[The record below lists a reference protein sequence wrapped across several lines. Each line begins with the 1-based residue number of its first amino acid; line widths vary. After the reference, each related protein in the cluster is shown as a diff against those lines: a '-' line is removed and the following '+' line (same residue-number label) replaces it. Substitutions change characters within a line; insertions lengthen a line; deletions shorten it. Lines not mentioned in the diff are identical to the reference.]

1 MRFIFSILVLS
12 AASLFADN
20 SIPTYRADVQMVT
33 VSFRVEQKGKPVT
46 GVGVSEVSVLE
57 DGVEQQIDRFIQS
70 RASEME
76 KSATRVPTSIFVLV
90 DTSNAMYRDIAHA
103 YDSIADFI
111 RSLDPDDP
119 VAVYTF
125 SRNLFRASEL
135 TNDRYRAIASVQ
147 RSAAGDDTALY
158 NALLLTIR
166 DAAKVRGPKQI
177 VVFSNGADDAS
188 MVSPDDVARIA
199 EGEGIPISVV
209 STDLKNEISQITWN
223 RITSKTGG
231 EVYFAKNWHD
241 QRNAFESLAEMV
253 RNTYTLTYYTSSDNP
268 GFRTLEL
275 RIKGSGSY
283 SIRCRSG
290 YDPPPRG
297 RRFAGSFTIG
307 ADDLGTTAPN
317 R

>member
-1 MRFIFSILVLS
+1 MRFKFSILVLS
-12 AASLFADN
+12 AASLFADS
-20 SIPTYRADVQMVT
+20 SIATYRADVQMVT
-33 VSFRVEQKGKPVT
+33 VSFKVEQKGKPVT
-46 GVGVSEVSVLE
+46 GLAPSQVKVLE
-57 DGVEQQIDRFIQS
+57 DGIEQRIDRFIQS
-70 RASEME
+70 RASAAD
-76 KSATRVPTSIFVLV
+76 KAAGRVPTSIFVLV
-90 DTSNAMYRDIAHA
+90 DTSNGMYRDIAHA

-111 RSLDPDDP
+111 RGLDPDDP

-135 TNDRYRAIASVQ
+135 TKDRYKAIASVQ

-199 EGEGIPISVV
+199 ESEGIPISVV
-209 STDLKNEISQITWN
+209 STNLKDQISQITWN

-231 EVYFAKNWHD
+231 EVYFAKEWQD
-241 QRNAFESLAEMV
+241 QRLAFESLAEKV

-275 RIKGSGSY
+275 RIKGKGKY

-290 YDPPPRG
+290 YDPQTH
-297 RRFAGSFTIG
+297 GSTE
-307 ADDLGTTAPN
+307 
-317 R
+317 